1 MDRTLRWALAPCSD
15 VVSFGWLARP
25 GRDCPA
31 GRAGLDG
38 NRVRRPVHPGAVSHG
53 RFNTGVP
60 DEPGSPPY
68 RVLLDETDWGALHTA
83 FGSGEDLPDILLR
96 LLEPDPAAQ
105 VAALSEL
112 GELGHHQNTIYEAA
126 APAVMYV
133 AGILDHPVAK
143 ALRPYPGGGVV
154 LAGFRDLRRL
164 RRDCRSDRAVLPWL
178 PHARHHHGSLPGTA
192 PDALPGC
199 RTVPAGQSQGCARSR
214 RQRRSCPCRT
224 RRTRR
229 APRSSSGGCTPH
241 PRDQQC
247 YHQPP
252 HRLEGPRSTG
262 SHSPCPRASPG
273 GTLGPRTPQ

>member
-1 MDRTLRWALAPCSD
+1 M
-15 VVSFGWLARP
+15 
-25 GRDCPA
+25 
-31 GRAGLDG
+31 
-38 NRVRRPVHPGAVSHG
+38 SHG

-143 ALRPYPGGGVV
+143 ALRPYRSVPVRAAVLYWPASATYDASDETVARIEQYCPGFLTPGTTMAAFRELRPTLYQAVAPFLQDSHEDVREAAVSAALVLAEHAALAAHRDHLAEDARRILGTSSVITNRRIAWRALAARGRTPLPQSLSGRNPGTKDPTVMAEEISSLPSDSWSSCREAPEADEPGG
-154 LAGFRDLRRL
+154 
-164 RRDCRSDRAVLPWL
+164 
-178 PHARHHHGSLPGTA
+178 
-192 PDALPGC
+192 DA
-199 RTVPAGQSQGCARSR
+199 
-214 RQRRSCPCRT
+214 
-224 RRTRR
+224 
-229 APRSSSGGCTPH
+229 
-241 PRDQQC
+241 D
-247 YHQPP
+247 
-252 HRLEGPRSTG
+252 
-262 SHSPCPRASPG
+262 
-273 GTLGPRTPQ
+273 